1 MYNSNISIRVYKD
14 DKEKFKDITK
24 QDNKTMSEVIRE
36 AIKKYIEK
44 DCNK

>member
-44 DCNK
+44 DYNK